1 MKQNHVLA
9 IIYLSIFLAV
19 GLVVYSIKL
28 APIFTGV
35 LLLALGLIVLFMLY
49 ETMLIHSAAE
59 FENRFWTG
67 ITLVLAISLFFA
79 VDSPLV
85 TLTKNNIPV
94 EVSWLFIIMITFA
107 ATMQL
112 FKDFIFKF
120 YIFIQS
126 FHLLF
131 HIVLIYIFNFHFI

>member
-1 MKQNHVLA
+1 
-9 IIYLSIFLAV
+9 
-19 GLVVYSIKL
+19 
-28 APIFTGV
+28 
-35 LLLALGLIVLFMLY
+35 
-49 ETMLIHSAAE
+49 
-59 FENRFWTG
+59 
-67 ITLVLAISLFFA
+67 
-79 VDSPLV
+79 
-85 TLTKNNIPV
+85 LTKNNIPV